1 MSIYSYVEVRQQ
13 FEQLFEAAKTD
24 DDVIIQSPNG
34 DFFLLRML
42 TQQEMTRTFP
52 QPVSNL
58 SRDEIL
64 AAIREGRERA

>member
-64 AAIREGRERA
+64 AAIREGQERA